1 METKTY
7 TPLPSF
13 IDLLMDAVFAVDAN
27 ANIVFASAACTQIF
41 GYTPQEMIGK
51 NMFNMMVPEDHGRT
65 QQSIN
70 EIMSERPQ
78 TSFENRYIRKDG
90 HVVHIMW
97 ATRWSDV
104 EQLRI
109 GVARDI
115 TKRKRS
121 ESVRDAIYGI
131 SEAANATN
139 NLFTLIQHI
148 HQIVGALLPADSFSV
163 ALYDQEKKQ
172 LSFPYSVDI
181 HQQTAAA
188 SNPVVESIYTKII
201 QTGQPQL
208 TAVCADE
215 CPYRESGLPN
225 PNSLCSLGVPLKSHN
240 GTIGA
245 LVIKSYPGNACYS
258 TKDQELLQFVSNQI
272 ATAIERQQMQA
283 KLLHM
288 AQFDQLTGL
297 PNRMLLYDRL
307 KTALSS
313 AQRRQQKLSL
323 LYVDLDK
330 FKDVNDTLGHTIGD
344 LLLQEVAKRLQQSVR
359 QSDTVAR
366 IGGDEFIVLLPD
378 TQRPEQA
385 TRVIEKINAA
395 LAKPLTIGSKNLS
408 IVPSIGVAHYPE
420 NGDCEQQLLKYA
432 DNAMY
437 LNKKGKHG

>member
-78 TSFENRYIRKDG
+78 SNFENRYFRKDG
-90 HVVHIMW
+90 QIVHIMW

-121 ESVRDAIYGI
+121 ESVRDVIYGI

-148 HQIVGALLPADSFSV
+148 HQIVGTLLPTDSFSV
-163 ALYDQEKKQ
+163 ALYDQENKQ
-172 LSFPYSVDI
+172 LSFPYSVDT
-181 HQQTAAA
+181 HQQTATAPK
-188 SNPVVESIYTKII
+188 PVAESIYTKII

-208 TAVCADE
+208 TAVCSNE

-225 PNSLCSLGVPLKSHN
+225 QNALCSIGVPLKSHN

-272 ATAIERQQMQA
+272 AIAIERQQMQA

-313 AQRRQQKLSL
+313 AQRRQEKLSL

-330 FKDVNDTLGHTIGD
+330 FKEVNDTLGHSIGD

-366 IGGDEFIVLLPD
+366 IGGDEFIVLLPH

-395 LAKPLTIGSKNLS
+395 LAKPLTIGSNNLS

-420 NGDCEQQLLKYA
+420 NGDSEQQLLKFA

-437 LNKKGKHG
+437 LNKKRKHG